1 MQHRP
6 LSLPTV
12 LICGGLLVTMSMGI
26 RHGFGLFNLP
36 ITQAHGWNR
45 ETFAFAL
52 ALQNLVWGF
61 TQPLAGA
68 LSDRFGAYRVML
80 LGAALYVG
88 GLVIMAL
95 ATTGTLFASG
105 AGVMIG
111 IAQAGTT
118 YSVVYGVIGRTAS
131 PDKRVWA
138 MGIAAAAGSFG
149 QFLMIPLE
157 QSLIT
162 YLGWQDA
169 LLLLAVCAAAMFPL
183 AVALRERDFV
193 PHTAGHKQTIGQ
205 AVREAFSHRGF
216 QLLSVGYF
224 VCGFQVVFIAVH
236 LAPYLQDSGL
246 TDARV
251 ATVALALVGLFNVF
265 GTYTAG
271 ALGQRMSKPHLLA
284 FIYLARSVVI
294 ALYLLLPLTAL
305 STWVFASAMGLLWL
319 STIPLTN
326 GVIANVFGVQYL
338 SMLSGFVFLMH
349 QFGSFLGAWL
359 GGYLYDRTG
368 GYTTVWLIAIV
379 LGVVAALA
387 NLPIRETAIRRPP
400 MPAPGTPGT
409 PGQA

>member
-1 MQHRP
+1 MSPTLRRP
-6 LSLPTV
+6 LSLTTV
-12 LICGGLLVTMSMGI
+12 LVCGGLLVTMSMGI

-36 ITQAHGWNR
+36 ITQTHGWNR

-61 TQPLAGA
+61 TQPIAGA
-68 LSDRFGAYRVML
+68 LSDRFGAYRVMM

-88 GLVIMAL
+88 GLIIMAL
-95 ATTGTLFASG
+95 ATSGTVFTSG

-118 YSVVYGVIGRTAS
+118 YSVVYGVIGRTAA
-131 PDKRVWA
+131 PEKRVWA
-138 MGIAAAAGSFG
+138 MGVAAAAGSFG

-162 YLGWQDA
+162 HFGWQDA

-183 AVALRERDFV
+183 AIALRERDFV
-193 PHTAGHKQTIGQ
+193 PHAGAQHQTMRQ

-216 QLLSVGYF
+216 QLLSLGYF

-236 LAPYLQDSGL
+236 LAPYLKDSGL

-251 ATVALALVGLFNVF
+251 ATVALALVGLFNVI

-271 ALGQRMSKPHLLA
+271 ALGQRMSKPYLLA

-294 ALYLLLPLTAL
+294 ALYLWLPLTAT
-305 STWVFASAMGLLWL
+305 STWVFAAVMGTLWL

-359 GGYLYDRTG
+359 GGFLYDRTG
-368 GYTTVWLIAIV
+368 SYSVVWWIAIA

-387 NLPIRETAIRRPP
+387 NLPIRETAVIRVPHP
-400 MPAPGTPGT
+400 TPSVKAP
-409 PGQA
+409 

>member
-1 MQHRP
+1 MQQRP
-6 LSLPTV
+6 LSLTTV
-12 LICGGLLVTMSMGI
+12 LICGGLLVTLSMGI

-36 ITQAHGWNR
+36 ITQTHGWTR

-52 ALQNLVWGF
+52 ALQNLMWGF
-61 TQPLAGA
+61 AQPVAGA
-68 LSDRFGAYRVML
+68 LSDRFGAYRVLMV
-80 LGAALYVG
+80 GVGLYVA
-88 GLVIMAL
+88 GLVVMAL
-95 ATTGTLFASG
+95 ATTGTMFASG

-118 YSVVYGVIGRTAS
+118 YSVVYGIIGRTAS

-157 QSLIT
+157 QGLISSI
-162 YLGWQDA
+162 GWQNA
-169 LLLLAVCAAAMFPL
+169 LFALAICAAMMFPL
-183 AVALRERDFV
+183 GMALRERDFV
-193 PHTAGHKQTIGQ
+193 PHTSTHKQTIRQ
-205 AVREAFSHRGF
+205 AVREAFRYRDF

-236 LAPYLQDSGL
+236 LAPYLKDSGL
-246 TDARV
+246 TDASV

-271 ALGQRMSKPHLLA
+271 ALGQRISKPYLLS
-284 FIYLARSVVI
+284 FIYVARSVVI
-294 ALYLLLPLTAL
+294 AGYLLLPLTTL
-305 STWVFASAMGLLWL
+305 STWIFASLMGLLWL

-326 GVIANVFGVQYL
+326 GIIAQVFGVQYL

-359 GGYLYDRTG
+359 GGFLYDRTG
-368 GYTTVWLIAIV
+368 NYNTVWFIAIG
-379 LGVVAALA
+379 LGVIAGLA
-387 NLPIRETAIRRPP
+387 NLPIRETAIKRA
-400 MPAPGTPGT
+400 PAAANG
-409 PGQA
+409 